1 MDVQAAAII
10 RKKKRN
16 TACDAYRIFS
26 CVRVFYVA
34 IFDECPLGACGLPI
48 LVHSRTGEL
57 YECCRHENVD
67 V

>member
-1 MDVQAAAII
+1 MQAAAII
-10 RKKKRN
+10 RKKREIL
-16 TACDAYRIFS
+16 RVMHIEFFS

-34 IFDECPLGACGLPI
+34 IFDECHLGACGLPI
-48 LVHSRTGEL
+48 LGHSRTGEL